1 MKGKETWRDLLLMAG
16 YEVPKEWSG
25 HKCKKVT
32 RSLATEEFEKY
43 LPEMTA
49 LPWAISKNKDRIM
62 S

>member
-25 HKCKKVT
+25 HKCKKVM

-49 LPWAISKNKDRIM
+49 LPWAIK
-62 S
+62 